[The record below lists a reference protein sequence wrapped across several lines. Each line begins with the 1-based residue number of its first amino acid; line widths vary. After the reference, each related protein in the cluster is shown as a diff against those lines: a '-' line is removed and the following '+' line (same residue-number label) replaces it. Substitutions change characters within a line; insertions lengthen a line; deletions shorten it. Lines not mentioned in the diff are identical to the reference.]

1 MRLFTRSL
9 SSNVR
14 WSYSAKS
21 RILSFPALADVNGD
35 GIPEVV
41 FGSDDHMVYAVR
53 GNDGSVAWNFL
64 TDGPM
69 RSSPAVADVNRDGIC
84 EVVFG
89 CEDSTVYAL
98 NGVDGR
104 VVWAA
109 KCDGPIRSAPAIGDI
124 DCDGRVEVVV
134 TTYDSCLHAID
145 AETGELIWQS
155 SHRGEKSGALV
166 QSCPCLVDLD
176 GDGRMEIVTGSASNN
191 ILVFDPDGS
200 LRIRKE
206 FEPPSFNAS
215 IAAADMNGDRRVELV
230 ACADNGTVYV
240 MDPECETLWSRVVGT
255 RIRSSPVL
263 GDVNGDGMME
273 ILVHVDQEAG
283 AGALVCLSPDGEMLW
298 EKPLS
303 GHGGASPVPVD
314 VNADGA
320 MEIPVF
326 ADGKEIRVLGPNGDG
341 LETIGAR
348 GEALCGPAIGDVDG
362 NGEIEFIYG
371 SSDGAMV
378 CVGSRYGS
386 GHCDVLSSRARGDLR
401 NSGVYRTVIQ
411 AIANLKE
418 EAQDLKNIG
427 GESGPAIQKILKAE
441 REQGMRD
448 VSGDLEDIGRLLLTT
463 RFRLTQ
469 GRRRG
474 ERLASVKS
482 KLKYFSS
489 LDLDGSSQLSVVASK
504 IERMLAQGQDAE
516 QELLAAESIV
526 ETLEQK
532 GKEKIQ
538 ALNAKRLSFLVGQF
552 LEKFPDP
559 SESDM
564 DEFIQYLKSEK
575 LPFLPYEI
583 RTALEKR
590 KNERKFQSLRD
601 SGRLDF
607 MSEEEKV
614 IAIGIGLAE
623 AIIHDIKDGM
633 AVPIGNIQQRMNEV
647 SVDYPNAPKLVLT
660 DEGKILTDELRK
672 ALGDAP
678 PQKFI
683 SVAVS
688 LFCLYITK
696 LFDLYQELTDF
707 ETAYSKFKTNMDY
720 LTQVG
725 AEEIVAQFQEK
736 ACHGIFAEDV
746 RVRKILDL

>member
-1 MRLFTRSL
+1 MRLFNRSL
-9 SSNVR
+9 SSNVK
-14 WSYSAKS
+14 WSFSARS
-21 RILSFPALADVNGD
+21 RILGFPALADVNGD
-35 GIPEVV
+35 GILEVV

-53 GNDGSVAWNFL
+53 GSDGSVAWNFL

-134 TTYDSCLHAID
+134 ATYDSCLHAID
-145 AETGELIWQS
+145 AESGELIWQS

-166 QSCPCLVDLD
+166 QSSPCLVDLD
-176 GDGRMEIVTGSASNN
+176 GDGRMEVVTGSASNH

-200 LRIRKE
+200 LRIMKE

-215 IAAADMNGDRRVELV
+215 IAAADINGDRKVELV

-240 MDPECETLWSRVVGT
+240 MNAECETLWSRIVGT
-255 RIRSSPVL
+255 RIRSSPVV
-263 GDVNGDGMME
+263 GDVNGDGLME
-273 ILVHVDQEAG
+273 VLVHVGQEAG
-283 AGALVCLSPDGEMLW
+283 AGALVCLSPDGETLW
-298 EKPLS
+298 EKALS
-303 GHGGASPVPVD
+303 GHSGASPVPAD
-314 VNADGA
+314 VNGDGA

-326 ADGKEIRVLGPNGDG
+326 TDGKEIRVLGPNGDN
-341 LETIGAR
+341 LETIGTR
-348 GEALCGPAIGDVDG
+348 GEALCGPAIGDIDSDG
-362 NGEIEFIYG
+362 QVEFIYG
-371 SSDGAMV
+371 SSDGALV
-378 CVGSRYGS
+378 CVGSHFGS
-386 GHCDVLSSRARGDLR
+386 AHCHVLSSRARGDLR
-401 NSGVYRTVIQ
+401 NSGVYRNVIQ

-418 EAQDLKNIG
+418 EAQELRNIG
-427 GESGPAIQKILKAE
+427 GESGPAIQKLLKAE

-448 VSGDLEDIGRLLLTT
+448 IRADLEEVRRLLLMM

-469 GRRRG
+469 GKRRM
-474 ERLASVKS
+474 ERLALLKS

-489 LDLDGSSQLSVVASK
+489 LDLDGASQLSVVASR
-504 IERMLAQGQDAE
+504 IERMLGQNQDAE
-516 QELLAAESIV
+516 KELAAAESVV

-532 GKEKIQ
+532 AKEKIQ
-538 ALNAKRLSFLVGQF
+538 ALYAKRLSFLVGHF

-559 SESDM
+559 SETDIA
-564 DEFIQYLKSEK
+564 EFIQYLKSEK

-590 KNERKFQSLRD
+590 KSEQKFQSLRD
-601 SGRLDF
+601 SGRFDF

-633 AVPIGNIQQRMNEV
+633 SVPMEKIQQRMNEV
-647 SVDYPNAPKLVLT
+647 SADYPNAPRLVLT

-672 ALGDAP
+672 TLSDAP
-678 PQKFI
+678 PQKFT

-696 LFDLYQELTDF
+696 LFDLYQEVTDF
-707 ETAYSKFKTNMDY
+707 ETAYTKFKTNMDY

-725 AEEIVAQFQEK
+725 AEEIVGQFQEK

>member
-9 SSNVR
+9 SSNTR
-14 WSYSAKS
+14 WSYSARS

-35 GIPEVV
+35 GIMEVV

-53 GNDGSVAWNFL
+53 GNDGTVAWNFL

-69 RSSPAVADVNRDGIC
+69 RSSPAVADVNGDGIC
-84 EVVFG
+84 EVIFG

-134 TTYDSCLHAID
+134 ATYDSCLHAID
-145 AETGELIWQS
+145 AQTGELIWQS
-155 SHRGEKSGALV
+155 THRGEKSGALV
-166 QSCPCLVDLD
+166 QSSPCLVDID
-176 GDGRMEIVTGSASNN
+176 GDGRMEVVTGSASNH
-191 ILVFDPDGS
+191 ILVFDSDGS

-215 IAAADMNGDRRVELV
+215 IAAADINGDRKVELV
-230 ACADNGTVYV
+230 ACADNGAVYV
-240 MDPECETLWSRVVGT
+240 MNPECETLWSRVVGT

-273 ILVHVDQEAG
+273 ILVHVGQETG
-283 AGALVCLSPDGEMLW
+283 SLVCLSPDGEMLW
-298 EKPLS
+298 EKALGGHS
-303 GHGGASPVPVD
+303 GATPVPVD
-314 VNADGA
+314 VNGDGG

-326 ADGKEIRVLGPNGDG
+326 TDGKEIKVLGPNGDV
-341 LETIGAR
+341 LETIGVR

-362 NGEIEFIYG
+362 NGEVEFIYG
-371 SSDGAMV
+371 SADGAIV
-378 CVGSRYGS
+378 CVGSHFGS
-386 GHCDVLSSRARGDLR
+386 AHCHILSSRARGDLR

-418 EAQDLKNIG
+418 EAQELRSIG
-427 GESGPAIQKILKAE
+427 GESGPAVQRILKAE

-448 VSGDLEDIGRLLLTT
+448 ISADLDDAGRLLLMT

-474 ERLASVKS
+474 ERLANVKS

-489 LDLDGSSQLSVVASK
+489 LDLDGTSQLSVVASK
-504 IERMLAQGQDAE
+504 IERMLAQNQDAE
-516 QELLAAESIV
+516 KELDAAEKIV

-532 GKEKIQ
+532 GREKIQ

-564 DEFIQYLKSEK
+564 EEFIQYLRSEK

-583 RTALEKR
+583 RNALDKR
-590 KNERKFQSLRD
+590 RNERKFQSLRD
-601 SGRLDF
+601 SGRFDF

-623 AIIHDIKDGM
+623 AIIHDIKEGM
-633 AVPIGNIQQRMNEV
+633 SVPMEKIQQRMNEV
-647 SVDYPNAPKLVLT
+647 SADYPNAPRLVLT

-672 ALGDAP
+672 TLSDAP

-683 SVAVS
+683 SAAVS

-696 LFDLYQELTDF
+696 LFDLYQELSDF
-707 ETAYSKFKTNMDY
+707 ETAYTKFKTNMDY

-725 AEEIVAQFQEK
+725 AEEIVGQFQEK

-746 RVRKILDL
+746 RMRKILDL